1 MLRLTRQRGDRDGRL
16 TSKRLRTVRATS
28 HSTVRRCRC
37 EESGRRRSK
46 DAPRNR
52 AYWYMRDGEQPEI
65 LRRYF
70 VAHVAQISRGNAQ
83 ANAVNSTDLA
93 WSRLVRDQEDGGSNP
108 LAPTI
113 HFTIS
118 NLQATQSL
126 LNAWCLAMRSMVQ
139 IYFRAMSKSV
149 ATVTN
154 TALRCQFDSGW
165 L

>member
-1 MLRLTRQRGDRDGRL
+1 MLRLIRQRGDRDGRL
-16 TSKRLRTVRATS
+16 TSKRLRTVRARS

-46 DAPRNR
+46 DAPRHR

-83 ANAVNSTDLA
+83 ANAVNSTGLA
-93 WSRLVRDQEDGGSNP
+93 WSRLVRDSEDGGSNP

-113 HFTIS
+113 SFTIN
-118 NLQATQSL
+118 NLQACEESWSAWSWHTRSIVKRMTRL
-126 LNAWCLAMRSMVQ
+126 LIAES
-139 IYFRAMSKSV
+139 
-149 ATVTN
+149 
-154 TALRCQFDSGW
+154 
-165 L
+165 